1 MEIVPEEAKVVRWIY
16 HMFLEGIVPTAIA
29 TILTTASIPSPA
41 GGDQWW
47 PKTVM
52 SILTNEKY
60 YGAARLQ
67 KTYIADHI
75 THEKRV
81 NNSELPSYFVEN
93 GHPSIVPK
101 AVFMEVQDRLQHHP
115 QIILTCSAISFGII
129 SSNSGQV
136 MSCSGSSFSRT
147 NSILG

>member
-16 HMFLEGIVPTAIA
+16 YMFLEGISPTAIA
-29 TILTTASIPSPA
+29 TILTTATVPSPA

-75 THEKRV
+75 TRT
-81 NNSELPSYFVEN
+81 FVT
-93 GHPSIVPK
+93 I
-101 AVFMEVQDRLQHHP
+101 FRL
-115 QIILTCSAISFGII
+115 CISFQK
-129 SSNSGQV
+129 S
-136 MSCSGSSFSRT
+136 MSRNYFR
-147 NSILG
+147 LMVF